1 MSHTRGQ
8 KPESAASPQ
17 VRVEP
22 AAEMHTSIR
31 HEKPAVSRRRLLS
44 LATPPGSPKQ
54 VLRSFDLR
62 YFSLLTP
69 SILEFAT
76 MSTIALESFCKSHQ
90 RASPS
95 LCWSRF
101 CTRSQAGVTR

>member
-1 MSHTRGQ
+1 MPPMRHVCTIVKFFGFKDKTNSRAMSHTRGQ

-62 YFSLLTP
+62 YFSFLAP
-69 SILEFAT
+69 SIFELAT
-76 MSTIALESFCKSHQ
+76 M
-90 RASPS
+90 
-95 LCWSRF
+95 
-101 CTRSQAGVTR
+101 

>member
-1 MSHTRGQ
+1 MPTGAGDARTPRVTAVTRSSIPKSCQAITNTRGP

-62 YFSLLTP
+62 YFSFLAP
-69 SILEFAT
+69 SIFELAT
-76 MSTIALESFCKSHQ
+76 M
-90 RASPS
+90 
-95 LCWSRF
+95 
-101 CTRSQAGVTR
+101 